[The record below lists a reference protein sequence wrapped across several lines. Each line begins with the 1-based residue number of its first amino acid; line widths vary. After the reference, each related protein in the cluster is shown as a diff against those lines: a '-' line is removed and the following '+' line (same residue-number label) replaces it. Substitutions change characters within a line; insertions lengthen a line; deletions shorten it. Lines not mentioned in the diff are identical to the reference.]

1 MSAETGRAIVLGGK
15 TGLLGRPL
23 AEALTRAGFTVW
35 ATTRSELDPCDRAAV
50 AKGLADFGASHLFNT
65 VAYTAVDKAEDEP
78 EAAYQLNRDLPL
90 LLGQACGEA
99 DVAFVHYSTDFVFDG
114 TKKSPY
120 TEEDATNP
128 QSVYGASKLA
138 GEQAVLA
145 LGLPKVQ
152 ILRTAWL
159 YGPGKKN
166 FVATIL
172 HLARGRDVLR
182 VVHDQIGSPT
192 YTLDLA
198 GWSADLARTG
208 ATGIFHAAGSGEA
221 SWCELATEAVIAAAL
236 PCRVVPITSAEY
248 PQKATRPP
256 YSVLDTDKLARTI
269 GREPRPWI
277 QCVREY
283 VYALSPASTD

>member
-1 MSAETGRAIVLGGK
+1 MSEETGRAIVLGGK

-23 AEALTRAGFTVW
+23 TDALARAGFTVW
-35 ATTRSELDPCDRAAV
+35 ATTRNELDPGDAAAV
-50 AKGLADFGASHLFNT
+50 AKGLADFSASHLFNT

-78 EAAYQLNRDLPL
+78 EAAYRLNRDLPL
-90 LLGQACGEA
+90 SLGRACGEA

-114 TKKSPY
+114 AKGAPY
-120 TEEDATNP
+120 VEEDAPNP
-128 QSVYGASKLA
+128 ESVYGASKLA

-145 LGLPKVQ
+145 LGLPRVQ

-172 HLARGRDVLR
+172 HLARECEVVR

-192 YTLDLA
+192 FTVDLA
-198 GWSADLARTG
+198 GWSAALARTE
-208 ATGIFHAAGSGEA
+208 ATGLFHAAGSGEA

-236 PCRVVPITSAEY
+236 PCRVVPIPSAEY
-248 PQKATRPP
+248 PQQAKRPP
-256 YSVLDTDKLARTI
+256 YSVLDTGKLARTI

-277 QCVREY
+277 QTVREY
-283 VYALSPASTD
+283 VYALSTASTD